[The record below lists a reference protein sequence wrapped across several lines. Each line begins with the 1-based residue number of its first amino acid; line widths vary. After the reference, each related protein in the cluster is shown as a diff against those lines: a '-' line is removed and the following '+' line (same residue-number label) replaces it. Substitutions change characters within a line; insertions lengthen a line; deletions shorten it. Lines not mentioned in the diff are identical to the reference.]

1 MTSNA
6 SIFSRAS
13 CAAALAAAALFAG
26 PALTGPAL
34 AGSDYTPDQI
44 VKFFAAS
51 ADLGQSR
58 GLCVGSVKECEA
70 PKPAGFDMLIN
81 FSLDSADLTTQAQD
95 NLAQFA
101 KALKDQ
107 RIAAAKFVVEGYT
120 DASGSK
126 SHNQDLSERRAESVT
141 AFLLDNGVSR
151 DRLQAIGM
159 GEKDPRVPNPM
170 DPQNRRV
177 EMRIKLQ

>member
-1 MTSNA
+1 MTSR
-6 SIFSRAS
+6 ILF
-13 CAAALAAAALFAG
+13 AAAVAAGAFIAF
-26 PALTGPAL
+26 PAF

-44 VKFFAAS
+44 VTFFTQS

-58 GLCVGSVKECEA
+58 GLCVGTVKECEATA
-70 PKPAGFDMLIN
+70 PKPAGFDMMIN
-81 FSLDSADLTTQAQD
+81 FSLDSADLTRQAQE
-95 NLAQFA
+95 NLSQFA
-101 KALKDQ
+101 KALKDD

-120 DASGSK
+120 DASGSEQ
-126 SHNQDLSERRAESVT
+126 HNQSLSERRAQSVT
-141 AFLLDNGVSR
+141 SFLLESGVSR

-170 DPQNRRV
+170 DPINRRV